1 MSVLFSLAFETARL
15 PIGLTHCTVFFRRR
29 TEARLGFYYLLFIFL
44 LFVNDSGVQPS
55 VYNSSLL
62 VLTWVVTQAW
72 LKNDL
77 EAKVKTDTCKNV
89 SVA

>member
-15 PIGLTHCTVFFRRR
+15 PIGLTHCSVFFRHC
-29 TEARLGFYYLLFIFL
+29 TKAKLTFYYLLFIFF

-62 VLTWVVTQAW
+62 VLT
-72 LKNDL
+72 
-77 EAKVKTDTCKNV
+77 
-89 SVA
+89 